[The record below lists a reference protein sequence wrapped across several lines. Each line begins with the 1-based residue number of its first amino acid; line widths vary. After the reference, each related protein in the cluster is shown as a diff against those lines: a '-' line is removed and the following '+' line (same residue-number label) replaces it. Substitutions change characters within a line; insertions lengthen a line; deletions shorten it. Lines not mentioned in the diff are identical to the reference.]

1 MYIISYIITPPKT
14 STDSE
19 GYVVTPG
26 YVDISNLVFATADN
40 GGTSEQYIPEERE
53 DDDEDGNIRRNLDE
67 DSYALFQ
74 SGSTFIDI
82 VLFHEPPA
90 CANTRLGCDWTELG
104 IGKNDGVGNLRW
116 CCSDD
121 ASALGLCDGGPK
133 QEGRLI
139 VDPNKFKGEHRFLG
153 VPPNGQW
160 SRKVKSGMFD
170 LKDEKEKGTGK
181 YVMVMANCNEMMGR
195 NVTVSGRY
203 VWKSSHGYLPGN
215 LFGEMYFFS
224 ALTIFYMILFIWYA
238 LKMSIYRDEILPIH
252 KWMAV
257 TIGIG
262 LLEVFFKGGDLFVWN
277 VDGDRFWFSLYVGVI
292 IGVLKRAISRVLIVM
307 LCLGWGVTTDDLG
320 DKMWKLITLGV
331 AYAGT
336 AAARDIMTVLAITEN
351 EVLSIETETEILDV
365 VTILTFIT
373 AFIDVSFYLWIF
385 GALNE
390 TMQYLEGMNQARK
403 LKRFLRLRL
412 ILLLSVLFAVVWT
425 VFGIVDSYNDQRMV
439 NEEVNGWV
447 LSAVWEFN
455 YLFVLVSLSCL
466 WVPEA
471 GAKEYAYVMELS
483 NDLDLDI
490 DTNIDGPD
498 SDSDEGDIGMT
509 DVAGGFSDHPDD
521 DFDVDRGINA

>member
-1 MYIISYIITPPKT
+1 MAPLTPLQIIFIVSKVHLIFCPSRMTLIIHIATFNIISYIIATTKT
-14 STDSE
+14 YTDSE

-26 YVDISNLVFATADN
+26 YVDISNLVFTTADN
-40 GGTSEQYIPEERE
+40 GGTPEQYIPEERE

-74 SGSTFIDI
+74 SGSSFIDI
-82 VLFHEPPA
+82 VLFHEPPE

-170 LKDEKEKGTGK
+170 LKDEKEEGTGK
-181 YVMVMANCNEMMGR
+181 YVLVMANCNEMMGR

-224 ALTIFYMILFIWYA
+224 ALTIFYVILFIWYA

-277 VDGDRFWFSLYVGVI
+277 VDGDR
-292 IGVLKRAISRVLIVM
+292 
-307 LCLGWGVTTDDLG
+307 
-320 DKMWKLITLGV
+320 
-331 AYAGT
+331 
-336 AAARDIMTVLAITEN
+336 
-351 EVLSIETETEILDV
+351 
-365 VTILTFIT
+365 
-373 AFIDVSFYLWIF
+373 
-385 GALNE
+385 
-390 TMQYLEGMNQARK
+390 
-403 LKRFLRLRL
+403 
-412 ILLLSVLFAVVWT
+412 
-425 VFGIVDSYNDQRMV
+425 
-439 NEEVNGWV
+439 
-447 LSAVWEFN
+447 
-455 YLFVLVSLSCL
+455 
-466 WVPEA
+466 
-471 GAKEYAYVMELS
+471 
-483 NDLDLDI
+483 
-490 DTNIDGPD
+490 
-498 SDSDEGDIGMT
+498 
-509 DVAGGFSDHPDD
+509 
-521 DFDVDRGINA
+521 